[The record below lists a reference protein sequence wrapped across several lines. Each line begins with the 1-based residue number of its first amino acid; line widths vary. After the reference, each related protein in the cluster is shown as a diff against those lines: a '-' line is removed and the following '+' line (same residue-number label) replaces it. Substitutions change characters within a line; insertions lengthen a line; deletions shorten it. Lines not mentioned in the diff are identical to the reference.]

1 MITGGMIER
10 TDAEQ
15 THAAVRQFY
24 LALPGR
30 DEEGWRAV
38 AQDPAKF
45 NLVWRRMVGQAAGTT
60 PPEVG

>member
-1 MITGGMIER
+1 MTTGEMIEK
-10 TDAEQ
+10 TEAERI
-15 THAAVRQFY
+15 HAAIRQFY
-24 LALPGR
+24 RSLPGR

-60 PPEVG
+60 PPEVD